1 MMSNFSI
8 VLIALAL
15 VLYFGHGLAI
25 AGSKMEKSFSAIS
38 KALFLY
44 IIIQWILLML
54 GINVGNRLSGTNE
67 VFNIITFLV
76 IMIIFGLKM
85 FISSINTSKGLP
97 KYDFSKT
104 KSTALLA
111 AFDGIT
117 TFVIAIAVG
126 VLIFD
131 IRKTAIIIGS
141 VLAVGIILFFLIG
154 NRIPEIAP
162 KLRFGPIAGLILII
176 LAIVQTVIF
185 FL

>member
-1 MMSNFSI
+1 MNNFSI
-8 VLIALAL
+8 VLVALAL
-15 VLYFGHGLAI
+15 VLYFGHSLAI
-25 AGSKMEKSFSAIS
+25 AGSHMKKSFGAIG
-38 KALFLY
+38 KALVLY
-44 IIIQWILLML
+44 ILIQWILLLL
-54 GINVGNRLSGTNE
+54 GINIGNRLSGTNE

-76 IMIIFGLKM
+76 ITIIFGLKM

-97 KYDFSKT
+97 KYDFSKAKT
-104 KSTALLA
+104 TALLA

-126 VLIFD
+126 VLIFN
-131 IRKTAIIIGS
+131 IYKTAIILGS
-141 VLAVGIILFFLIG
+141 VLTVGIILFFLIG
-154 NRIPEIAP
+154 NRLPEIAP